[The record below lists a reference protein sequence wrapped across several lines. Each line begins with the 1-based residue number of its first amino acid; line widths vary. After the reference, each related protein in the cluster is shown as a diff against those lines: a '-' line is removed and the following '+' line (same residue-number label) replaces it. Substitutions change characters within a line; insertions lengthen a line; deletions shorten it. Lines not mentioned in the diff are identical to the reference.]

1 MVTEPP
7 ILLPPRLK
15 AGDKIRFVSPA
26 STPEKEA
33 VLARAKVLENWGFR
47 VDFGSHAFDKF
58 AYLAGRDE
66 DRLADLNEAI
76 RDPDVRAIF
85 ATRGG
90 KGSFRI
96 SEQLDFDAVRRD
108 PKPLVGFSD
117 ITALHLVLWKE
128 CRLIGIHGALMNDVG
143 WPADEDSGV
152 DCLFQL
158 LTSEADF
165 LLYARENE
173 PTIATTTDGL
183 ARGRLIGGNLSMI
196 ATCAGWS
203 LPKLAGAVLLIE
215 AVGIGIGQV
224 DRELTMLRKAGHLD
238 GIAGFAIGQFTGF
251 DDARYPVLVD
261 LLRDHLGRFGV
272 PMLGGLPLGH
282 GDRPLS
288 VPVGAMAILDAGSR
302 RLMVSQSALQ

>member
-7 ILLPPRLK
+7 VLLPPRLK

-33 VLARAKVLENWGFR
+33 ILARAKVLENWGFR
-47 VDFGSHAFDKF
+47 VDFGPHAFDKF

-108 PKPLVGFSD
+108 PKPVVGFSD

-143 WPADEDSGV
+143 WSADEDSGG

-165 LLYARENE
+165 ILYARENE
-173 PTIATTTDGL
+173 PTIAATTDGL

-203 LPKLAGAVLLIE
+203 LPNLAGAILLIE
-215 AVGIGIGQV
+215 AVSIGIGQV

-302 RLMVSQSALQ
+302 RLTVSQSALQ

>member
-1 MVTEPP
+1 MLTEPP
-7 ILLPPRLK
+7 ILVPPRLK

-33 VLARAKVLENWGFR
+33 VLARAKVLESWGFH

-58 AYLAGRDE
+58 GYLAGRDE
-66 DRLADLNEAI
+66 DRLADLNEAL
-76 RDPDVRAIF
+76 RDPEVRAIF

-128 CRLIGIHGALMNDVG
+128 CRLVGVHGALMDDAT
-143 WPADEDSGV
+143 WPSDTNSGG
-152 DCLFQL
+152 DCLFRL
-158 LTSEADF
+158 LTSGADYV
-165 LLYARENE
+165 LDARESE

-203 LPKLAGAVLLIE
+203 LPNLAGAILLIE
-215 AVGIGIGQV
+215 AVSIGIGQV

-238 GIAGFAIGQFTGF
+238 GVAGFAIGQFTGF

-261 LLRDHLGRFGV
+261 LLRDHLGRFEV
-272 PMLGGLPLGH
+272 PILGGLPLGH
-282 GDRPLS
+282 GDWPLS
-288 VPVGAMAILDAGSR
+288 VPVGAMAILDARNR